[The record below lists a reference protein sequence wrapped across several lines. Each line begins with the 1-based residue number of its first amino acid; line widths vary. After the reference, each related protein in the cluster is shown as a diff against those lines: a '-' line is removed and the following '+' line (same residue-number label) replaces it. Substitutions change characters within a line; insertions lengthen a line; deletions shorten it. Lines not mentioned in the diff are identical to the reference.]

1 MMIQTLRNSYGLHE
15 HWNYSTTSRH
25 LSEAENI
32 PPINDELDGLR
43 LSYPEVDEPTVK
55 FLVRQSR
62 VLAKS

>member
-1 MMIQTLRNSYGLHE
+1 MIQTLRSSFGLHE
-15 HWNYSTTSRH
+15 HWNYDTTNGQM
-25 LSEAENI
+25 SEAENI
-32 PPINDELDGLR
+32 PPINDELDGLS

>member
-1 MMIQTLRNSYGLHE
+1 MIQTLRSAFSLHE
-15 HWNYSTTSRH
+15 HWNYNATNGRLT
-25 LSEAENI
+25 EAENI
-32 PPINDELDGLR
+32 PPINDELDGLS